1 MLKPSGLIALNLF
14 LAAFATNS
22 LLAGDVGT
30 SKSFRGPV
38 GLVSPYS
45 LRDLQ
50 KAQGLAAAL
59 DKTRSFGFRYV
70 EPGSDFGGLKPEEF
84 KAELDRRG
92 LVPVG
97 LHFSFEKIRDD
108 VEGVAAAAKVM
119 NVSCIGC
126 AWIPHKDPFDEQQ
139 CRAAA
144 AVFNRAGAALAKH
157 GLQLY
162 YHTHGYEF
170 RPLGQGTVFDL
181 LVAETS
187 PQNLLFEIDV
197 AWVVL
202 PGQDPAELIKKYP
215 DRWLLMHVKDL
226 KKGVPHNHL
235 VKAELTDQLPVGSGQ
250 VDWPKVLCAAQQAG
264 IKYYLIEDESPAV
277 LEQIPQSL
285 QYLQSVAW

>member
-1 MLKPSGLIALNLF
+1 MLKPLGLIALTLF
-14 LAAFATNS
+14 PAAFAAS
-22 LLAGDVGT
+22 ALLAGDVGT
-30 SKSFRGPV
+30 SKSFHGPV

-50 KAQGLAAAL
+50 KSQGLAAAL

-70 EPGSDFGGLKPEEF
+70 EFGADFGGLKPAAF

-97 LHFSFEKIRDD
+97 LHFGYEQIRDD

-119 NVSCIGC
+119 KVSRVGC
-126 AWIPHKDPFDEQQ
+126 AWIPHKDPFDEAQ
-139 CRAAA
+139 CRVAA

-157 GLQLY
+157 GIQLY

-170 RPLGQGTVFDL
+170 RPFGQGTVFDV

-187 PQNLLFEIDV
+187 PKTLMFEMDV

-235 VKAELTDQLPVGSGQ
+235 VRAALTDQVSIGSGQ
-250 VDWPKVLCAAQQAG
+250 VDWPKLLRAAQEAG
-264 IKYYLIEDESPAV
+264 LKYYLIEDESPAV

-285 QYLQSVAW
+285 RYLESVSW

>member
-1 MLKPSGLIALNLF
+1 MLKPLALIALTLF
-14 LAAFATNS
+14 PAAFAAS
-22 LLAGDVGT
+22 GLLAGDVGT
-30 SKSFRGPV
+30 SKSFHGPV

-50 KAQGLAAAL
+50 KSQGLAAAL

-70 EPGSDFGGLKPEEF
+70 EPGADFGGLKPAAF
-84 KAELDRRG
+84 RAELDRRG

-97 LHFSFEKIRDD
+97 LHFSYEQIRDD
-108 VEGVAAAAKVM
+108 VEGAAAVAKVM

-126 AWIPHKDPFDEQQ
+126 AWIPHKDPFDEEQ

-157 GLQLY
+157 GVQLY

-170 RPLGQGTVFDL
+170 RPFGQGTIFDL

-187 PQNLLFEIDV
+187 PKTLMFEMDV

-215 DRWLLMHVKDL
+215 GRWLLMHVKDL

-235 VKAELTDQLPVGSGQ
+235 VKAALTDQVPVGSGQ
-250 VDWPKVLCAAQQAG
+250 VDWPKLLRAAQEAG
-264 IKYYLIEDESPAV
+264 LKYYLIEDESPAV

-285 QYLQSVAW
+285 RYLESVSW

>member
-30 SKSFRGPV
+30 SKSFHGPV

-45 LRDLQ
+45 LRGLQ
-50 KAQGLAAAL
+50 QTQGLAAAL

-97 LHFSFEKIRDD
+97 LHFSYERIRDD

-119 NVSCIGC
+119 NVSRIGC
-126 AWIPHKDPFDEQQ
+126 AWIPHKDPFDAEQ

-157 GLQLY
+157 GMQLY

-187 PQNLLFEIDV
+187 PKTLMFEMDV

-202 PGQDPAELIKKYP
+202 PGQDPTELIKKYP

-226 KKGVPHNHL
+226 KKGVPQNHL
-235 VKAELTDQLPVGSGQ
+235 VKAALTDQVPVGSGQ
-250 VDWPKVLCAAQQAG
+250 VDWPKLLRAAQESG
-264 IKYYLIEDESPAV
+264 LKYYLIEDESPAV
-277 LEQIPQSL
+277 IEQIPQSL
-285 QYLQSVAW
+285 RYMESVRW

>member
-1 MLKPSGLIALNLF
+1 MLKPLGWIALTLF
-14 LAAFATNS
+14 PAAFAAS
-22 LLAGDVGT
+22 GLLAGDVGT
-30 SKSFRGPV
+30 SKSFHGPV

-50 KAQGLAAAL
+50 KSQGLAAAL
-59 DKTRSFGFRYV
+59 DKTQSFGFRYV
-70 EPGSDFGGLKPEEF
+70 EFGADFGGLKPAAF

-97 LHFSFEKIRDD
+97 LHFSYEQIRDD
-108 VEGVAAAAKVM
+108 VEAAAATAKLM
-119 NVSCIGC
+119 NVSYIGC
-126 AWIPHKDPFDEQQ
+126 AWIPHKDPFDEEQ

-157 GLQLY
+157 GIQLY

-181 LVAETS
+181 LVTETS
-187 PQNLLFEIDV
+187 PKTLMFEMDV
-197 AWVVL
+197 AWVAL
-202 PGQDPAELIKKYP
+202 PGQDPAELLKKYP

-226 KKGVPHNHL
+226 KKGVPQNHL
-235 VKAELTDQLPVGSGQ
+235 VKAALTDQVPIGSGQ
-250 VDWPKVLCAAQQAG
+250 IDWPKVLCAAQEAG
-264 IKYYLIEDESPAV
+264 VKYYLIEDESPAV

-285 QYLQSVAW
+285 RYLESVSW

>member
-1 MLKPSGLIALNLF
+1 MLKLLGLIALSF
-14 LAAFATNS
+14 FPAAFATNG

-30 SKSFRGPV
+30 STSFHGPV

-70 EPGSDFGGLKPEEF
+70 EFGSDFGGLKPAAF

-97 LHFSFEKIRDD
+97 LHFSYEQIRDD
-108 VEGVAAAAKVM
+108 VEGVVAAAKVM
-119 NVSCIGC
+119 NVSRIGC
-126 AWIPHKDPFDEQQ
+126 AWIPHKDPFDEEQ

-144 AVFNRAGAALAKH
+144 AVFNRAGAALAKQ
-157 GLQLY
+157 GMQLY

-170 RPLGQGTVFDL
+170 RPFGQGTIFDL

-187 PQNLLFEIDV
+187 PKTLMFEMDV

-215 DRWLLMHVKDL
+215 HRWLLMHVKDL

-235 VKAELTDQLPVGSGQ
+235 VKAALTDQVPVGSGQ
-250 VDWPKVLCAAQQAG
+250 VDWPKVLCAAQEVG
-264 IKYYLIEDESPAV
+264 VKYFLIEDESPAV
-277 LEQIPQSL
+277 IEQIPQSL
-285 QYLQSVAW
+285 RYLESVSW